1 MKEVKREVKREV
13 VDTIIEYYAYDG
25 TKFNSEKECKKYE
38 STAACLVN
46 YKVKDCKVGESDDAW
61 KLMGGYEDHSIVAF
75 KPNCES
81 DVDALCQLIL
91 INSPW
96 LSEGTQGALR
106 DTYFKT
112 IEDAYKN
119 GDVVLFG
126 VNCDGDY
133 YFINSR
139 QNIIDNLMK
148 LDKEE
153 VNDVK

>member
-38 STAACLVN
+38 STAACGQ
-46 YKVKDCKVGESDDAW
+46 CKVSEDHSAW
-61 KLMGGYEDHSIVAF
+61 DLMGGYDDNTVTAF
-75 KPNCES
+75 KPQCKS
-81 DVDALCQLIL
+81 DVDALCQFLVF
-91 INSPW
+91 NSPW
-96 LSEGTQGALR
+96 LNIEGREEMR
-106 DTYFKT
+106 DRYFKI